1 MTDKIKFT
9 VGDEVEGQED
19 LELGVED
26 TEVTPEPEEELD
38 VETPEYATNP
48 MYNEIREAIIDTN
61 WRLFLINN
69 TMGIVGTIDKDIE
82 NKIQFL
88 TCDEDGEDFHLVDA
102 PEKFEQLESFPTLL
116 NKPEDSEYPTIDYKS
131 IIEFI
136 TQEKEDEV
144 PDEDDDE
151 VPEPD
156 DTPEEKEEDSDEN

>member
-1 MTDKIKFT
+1 MTDRIKFN
-9 VGDEVEGQED
+9 VGNELEGHND
-19 LELGVED
+19 LDLSVED
-26 TEVTPEPEEELD
+26 TETVTVPEKELD

-48 MYNEIREAIIDTN
+48 VYNEIREAIIDTN

-69 TMGIVGTIDKDIE
+69 TIGIVGTVDKDIE

-88 TCDEDGEDFHLVDA
+88 TCDVSGENFHLVDA
-102 PEKFEQLESFPTLL
+102 PEKFEQLKSFPTLL
-116 NKPEDSEYPTIDYKS
+116 NKPEDSEYPTVDYKT

-156 DTPEEKEEDSDEN
+156 DAPEEGGRRFR